1 MVDNMLDQL
10 SKLKSGDIVE
20 RRKELQNQIVLIERK
35 VEQFLDRI
43 AAADSAILITS
54 YERQIK
60 TLEEQR
66 LVLQER
72 IQKCGEFDSTVTE
85 TARTAFQF
93 FAKPYHRWVSG
104 DISVKRLVLKTT
116 FACPLAYDR
125 KEGYR
130 TAALSLPFSLFREF
144 SDTKSEVVLAT
155 GIEPVWGNPRRIFL
169 PTTALAATR

>member
-1 MVDNMLDQL
+1 MRLLKELTPSDTLVGMVDNMLDQL

-20 RRKELQNQIVLIERK
+20 RRKELQNQILLIERK

-104 DISVKRLVLKTT
+104 DIGQEIGAENDFCTPSGL
-116 FACPLAYDR
+116 
-125 KEGYR
+125 
-130 TAALSLPFSLFREF
+130 
-144 SDTKSEVVLAT
+144 
-155 GIEPVWGNPRRIFL
+155 
-169 PTTALAATR
+169 

>member
-1 MVDNMLDQL
+1 M
-10 SKLKSGDIVE
+10 
-20 RRKELQNQIVLIERK
+20 
-35 VEQFLDRI
+35 
-43 AAADSAILITS
+43 ILITS

-66 LVLQER
+66 LVLPER

-93 FAKPYHRWVSG
+93 FEKPCQRLVSG

-116 FACPLAYDR
+116 FARPLAYDR

-144 SDTKSEVVLAT
+144 SDTKSEVVPRAGL
-155 GIEPVWGNPRRIFL
+155 EPARPLSG
-169 PTTALAATR
+169 

>member
-1 MVDNMLDQL
+1 M
-10 SKLKSGDIVE
+10 
-20 RRKELQNQIVLIERK
+20 
-35 VEQFLDRI
+35 
-43 AAADSAILITS
+43 ASAILITS
-54 YERQIK
+54 NKRQIK

-93 FAKPYHRWVSG
+93 FAKPYQRWVSG

-116 FACPLAYDR
+116 FARPLTYDR

-130 TAALSLPFSLFREF
+130 TKALSLPFSLFREF
-144 SDTKSEVVLAT
+144 SDTESEVVPRKGLEPSHLA
-155 GIEPVWGNPRRIFL
+155 
-169 PTTALAATR
+169 ALAPEASASTNSATWAHLTTSLLRAHPQHLSTYAKASVDTSFSKLACAR